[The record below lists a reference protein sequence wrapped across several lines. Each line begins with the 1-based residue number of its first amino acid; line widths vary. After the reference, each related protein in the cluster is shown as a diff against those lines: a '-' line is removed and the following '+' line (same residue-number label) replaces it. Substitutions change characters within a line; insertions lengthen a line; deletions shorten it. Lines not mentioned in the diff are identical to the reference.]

1 MQFVHIFVNVVII
14 WSMGTFVWFIIIFLD
29 ICSDVLAFVFDGIR
43 VKISSDLFGSDF
55 GIIKLKK
62 WLNSKFRK

>member
-1 MQFVHIFVNVVII
+1 ME
-14 WSMGTFVWFIIIFLD
+14 D
-29 ICSDVLAFVFDGIR
+29 IR
-43 VKISSDLFGSDF
+43 VKISTDLFGSDF

>member
-1 MQFVHIFVNVVII
+1 
-14 WSMGTFVWFIIIFLD
+14 MGTFVWFIIIFLD

-43 VKISSDLFGSDF
+43 VKINIWDCNMEDIRVKISSDLFGSDF